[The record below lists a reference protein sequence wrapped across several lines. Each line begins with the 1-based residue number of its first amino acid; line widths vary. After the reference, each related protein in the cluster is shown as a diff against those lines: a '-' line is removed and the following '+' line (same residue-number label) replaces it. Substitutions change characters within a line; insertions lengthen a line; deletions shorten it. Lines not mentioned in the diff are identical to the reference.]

1 MKPLKIIFMVLN
13 LVILLGVVSLAF
25 SIMGLF
31 TTSIEDIVYGSNMT
45 SFEDYVGG
53 VAMTNS
59 SEEQFNKNIL
69 GVMEKMELVKSES
82 LETLDILNGVNAVV
96 LGAGADVLSAL
107 GQEDL
112 AAEARLASTK
122 LQLRKAMIDHTSH
135 LNASTGQIEKDEQ
148 MEEVKKDF
156 DNLQRLLRLYK
167 ETENQTGEGSMFSK
181 AKSLMEPME

>member
-1 MKPLKIIFMVLN
+1 MKPLKIIFLVLN

-31 TTSIEDIVYGSNMT
+31 TTSIDDIVYGSNLT

-82 LETLDILNGVNAVV
+82 LETLDILSDINIVV
-96 LGAGADVLSAL
+96 LGAGADVLSAV

-122 LQLRKAMIDHTSH
+122 LQLRKAMIDHASH
-135 LNASTGQIEKDEQ
+135 LNASTGQIEMDEQ
-148 MEEVKKDF
+148 MEEVKNDF
-156 DNLQRLLRLYK
+156 DNLQRLLRLYN
-167 ETENQTGEGSMFSK
+167 ETENQSGGGGMFGK

>member
-1 MKPLKIIFMVLN
+1 MKLLKMILGVLS
-13 LVILLGVVSLAF
+13 LVILVGVGSLAF

-31 TTSIEDIVYGSNMT
+31 TTSIEDIAYGSNLT
-45 SFEDYVGG
+45 TFDDYVGG

-69 GVMEKMELVKSES
+69 GVMGKMEMVKSES
-82 LETLDILNGVNAVV
+82 LETLDILSDINIVV
-96 LGAGADVLSAL
+96 LGAGAEVLSAV
-107 GQEDL
+107 GKEDL

-122 LQLRKAMIDHTSH
+122 LQLRKAMIAHASH
-135 LNASTGQIEKDEQ
+135 LNASTGQIEMDEQ
-148 MEEVKKDF
+148 MEEVKADF

-167 ETENQTGEGSMFSK
+167 ETENQSGGGGMFGK